1 MPQAAKWACPEQ
13 LHFITHITWAGTP
26 CNGGNDVMSV
36 MSVMVGEDSALSL
49 GADKEC
55 PTARAPGAGG
65 CKGLILLRPLNA
77 GRRLFPRKATCGW
90 FWYFCHQKY
99 RESRDDVAGVLY
111 LFSAKRY
118 PKTPRQ
124 MPAHPTCRL
133 NAGFGRPPKRRVLG
147 GCANIH
153 KTGVLRRRSR
163 F

>member
-65 CKGLILLRPLNA
+65 CKGLILLRPLSA
-77 GRRLFPRKATCGW
+77 GRRTVPRKATCGE
-90 FWYFCHQKY
+90 FWVPFDIK
-99 RESRDDVAGVLY
+99 SITNLV
-111 LFSAKRY
+111 K
-118 PKTPRQ
+118 RQ
-124 MPAHPTCRL
+124 M
-133 NAGFGRPPKRRVLG
+133 
-147 GCANIH
+147 
-153 KTGVLRRRSR
+153 
-163 F
+163 

>member
-26 CNGGNDVMSV
+26 CNGGNGGNDV

-77 GRRLFPRKATCGW
+77 GRRLFPRKRHA
-90 FWYFCHQKY
+90 
-99 RESRDDVAGVLY
+99 D
-111 LFSAKRY
+111 
-118 PKTPRQ
+118 
-124 MPAHPTCRL
+124 
-133 NAGFGRPPKRRVLG
+133 GFGTFDTKSFNQIQLFNKQYIV
-147 GCANIH
+147 
-153 KTGVLRRRSR
+153 K
-163 F
+163 

>member
-65 CKGLILLRPLNA
+65 CKGLILLRPLSA
-77 GRRLFPRKATCGW
+77 GRRTVPRKATCGE
-90 FWYFCHQKY
+90 FWVPFA
-99 RESRDDVAGVLY
+99 V
-111 LFSAKRY
+111 KRY
-118 PKTPRQ
+118 KTPRGTRRKWASCFCEAIAVPYERTWANTRTCEHANKGEHP
-124 MPAHPTCRL
+124 MFACSCVRDESKPKPPAAT
-133 NAGFGRPPKRRVLG
+133 
-147 GCANIH
+147 
-153 KTGVLRRRSR
+153 
-163 F
+163 